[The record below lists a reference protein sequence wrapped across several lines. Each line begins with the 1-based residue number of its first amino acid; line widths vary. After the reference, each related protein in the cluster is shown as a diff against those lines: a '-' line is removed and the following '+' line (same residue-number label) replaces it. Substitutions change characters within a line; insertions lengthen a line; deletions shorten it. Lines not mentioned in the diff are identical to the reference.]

1 MHPAMVVLNSSGEW
15 EENRFLK
22 DKLVEMN
29 AVVTA
34 ECQLSYN
41 GTTASY
47 SLEYEQQEHLMNNMG
62 VECPMVNAI

>member
-1 MHPAMVVLNSSGEW
+1 MHLAMVILNSPGEW

-34 ECQLSYN
+34 ECQLSY
-41 GTTASY
+41 Y
-47 SLEYEQQEHLMNNMG
+47 SKLLLILSKWCLMNNMG
-62 VECPMVNAI
+62 VECLMVDAR

>member
-1 MHPAMVVLNSSGEW
+1 MFCILYAPSYGYIEFPRGM

-29 AVVTA
+29 AIVTA

-47 SLEYEQQEHLMNNMG
+47 SLEYG
-62 VECPMVNAI
+62 AS

>member
-1 MHPAMVVLNSSGEW
+1 MHLAMDILNSPGEW

-29 AVVTA
+29 AVVA
-34 ECQLSYN
+34 AGCQLSYN

-47 SLEYEQQEHLMNNMG
+47 SIQYG
-62 VECPMVNAI
+62 AS